1 MFWLR
6 NKKNIFLLH
15 TLNVRPVTYIL
26 FQVLKKNVIENIV
39 PIVVALKNLV
49 NIFLYILISLY
60 IYILC
65 MYITPAMLAL

>member
-65 MYITPAMLAL
+65 MYITPAMSAL